1 MSYAYPTQQVPRAA
15 NHQGY
20 PRQAHFVPPPRAV
33 EPDLIGIVAF
43 ADCATPILPL
53 VQITSPQALTAP
65 MQLRPEGNTNL
76 TAGLRMAHA
85 WLRKLPKHIVRR
97 VCVIADGEP
106 NRDNEA
112 LISTVVAMRAD
123 WITIDSIFCG
133 TSEAGARVLRKISE
147 ATVGGHFHSATS
159 YQALTDV
166 VTSAPSRIHKRQGAT
181 VLIVDCSTSME
192 ESMPGGGGTRICA
205 AIKACQ
211 NMALVKRVAFNRVG
225 AHS

>member
-1 MSYAYPTQQVPRAA
+1 MSYAYPTQAPHAA

-20 PRQAHFVPPPRAV
+20 ARAAHSAAPLRAV
-33 EPDLIGIVAF
+33 EPDLIGIVAI
-43 ADCATPILPL
+43 ADIATPILPL
-53 VQITSPQALTAP
+53 VQITSPLALTAP
-65 MQLRPEGNTNL
+65 MQLKPDGNTNL
-76 TAGLRMAHA
+76 TAGLRMAHTM
-85 WLRKLPKHIVRR
+85 LRQLPKHIVRR

-106 NRDNEA
+106 NREKEA
-112 LISTVVAMRAD
+112 MISVVAAMRSD
-123 WITIDSIFCG
+123 WISIDSIFCG
-133 TSEAGARVLRKISE
+133 TSEAGAGVLRKISE

>member
-1 MSYAYPTQQVPRAA
+1 MSYAYSTQAPRVA

-20 PRQAHFVPPPRAV
+20 ARQAHFVPPLRAV
-33 EPDLIGIVAF
+33 EPDLIGIVAI
-43 ADCATPILPL
+43 ADSATPILPL

-65 MQLRPEGNTNL
+65 LQLKPDGNTNL

-85 WLRKLPKHIVRR
+85 WLRKLPKHILRR

-106 NRDNEA
+106 NRENEA
-112 LISTVVAMRAD
+112 MISTVAAMRSD

-133 TSEAGARVLRKISE
+133 TSEAGAGVLRKISE
-147 ATVGGHFHSATS
+147 STVGGHFHSATS

-166 VTSAPSRIHKRQGAT
+166 VTSASSRIHKRQGAT
-181 VLIVDCSTSME
+181 VLVVDCSTSME
-192 ESMPGGGGTRICA
+192 ESMPGGGGTRIST

-225 AHS
+225 AHA